1 MVSDK
6 EDEMYH
12 LLVVDDEPTLVEGL
26 CDYLSSMLSEET
38 DILKAYSGQ
47 EAYAIMSQYS
57 IDLLISDIQMPGMD
71 GLELLDKVEQF
82 CPHCNVIFLTSYN
95 TFNWIQEA
103 LRHPCC
109 VDYILK
115 TQGDQVIGEAV
126 LKQIKRLDQQNDGK
140 ELVRRAA
147 AQMEH
152 LRPYFQQKE
161 LEKWLIEGKAAPA
174 VTGGGIHTGKPFLV
188 CLWHCKIQEK
198 ALDIYQSLMK
208 KMLKDEF
215 SGAMTEVVFMGWGE
229 LAVLIQINSPI
240 PEQSVYSYLYMRM
253 ERIQILLENAG
264 LMSDV
269 AILDRW
275 TDGSDIRQSIR
286 QMHDQLAKVYNAEQE
301 VIIRIGSLSE
311 ERKNDANEVV
321 RWVKQYVERHISDP
335 NLSLVTIAEKSC
347 YSASYLSR
355 LFKQKEG
362 ENLLSYITQVRINTA
377 CRLLRE
383 RRYSVQQVG
392 RMTGFLSPSYFVAFF
407 KRRVGKTP
415 LQYMRDEQ
423 WRTEDESSC

>member
-1 MVSDK
+1 
-6 EDEMYH
+6 MYH

-26 CDYLSSMLSEET
+26 CDYLSSLLSEET

-47 EAYAIMSQYS
+47 EAYAIMSQVS

-82 CPHCNVIFLTSYN
+82 CPHCSVIFLTSYN

-103 LRHPCC
+103 LRHPGC

-126 LKQIKRLDQQNDGK
+126 LKQIKRLEQCNDGK
-140 ELVRRAA
+140 ELIRRAVI
-147 AQMEH
+147 QVEH
-152 LRPYFQQKE
+152 LRPYFRQKE
-161 LEKWLIEGKAAPA
+161 LEKWLIEGKSAPV
-174 VTGGGIHTGKPFLV
+174 VTSGGIHTGEPFFV

-198 ALDIYQSLMK
+198 SLDIYQSLMK
-208 KMLKDEF
+208 KMLQNEF
-215 SGAMTEVVFMGWGE
+215 SNAMTEVVSMGWGDV
-229 LAVLIQINSPI
+229 AVLIQISSAI
-240 PEQSVYSYLYMRM
+240 PEESVYSYLYMRL
-253 ERIQILLENAG
+253 ERMQILLENAG

-275 TDGSDIRQSIR
+275 TDDSDIRQNIKK
-286 QMHDQLAKVYNAEQE
+286 MHDQLMKVYNAEQE

-311 ERKNDANEVV
+311 EHKNDANEVV
-321 RWVKQYVERHISDP
+321 QWIKQYVEKHISDP
-335 NLSLVTIAEKSC
+335 NLSLVTISEKNC

-362 ENLLSYITQVRINTA
+362 ENLLAYIAQVRVNTA
-377 CRLLRE
+377 CKLLRE
-383 RRYSVQQVG
+383 GKYNVQQVG
-392 RMTGFLSPSYFVAFF
+392 RMVGFLSPSYFVAFF
-407 KRRVGKTP
+407 KRKIGKTP
-415 LQYMRDEQ
+415 LQYMREEQ
-423 WRTEDESSC
+423 WRIEDESSC